1 MEDFWESR
9 QDCWNIYTPHCRR
22 VPPPPFFFFLFSNFT
37 LYSKSNMGCKLKQ
50 KKLCVFYTYLVESST
65 FCTLTIL
72 LVATCYVPGFK
83 VKFVPL
89 FSCQYFCSVPE
100 DYCILLCH
108 CRPPACFVNLSLA
121 KIYFNMNTA
130 KERDF
135 KENRSRLTVLRRQKK
150 KYRSSCTVYSKDS
163 LKYSPPD
170 QLSASRIC
178 WKLLKTAFPFPLHF
192 SPSFSPAPLCH

>member
-1 MEDFWESR
+1 
-9 QDCWNIYTPHCRR
+9 
-22 VPPPPFFFFLFSNFT
+22 
-37 LYSKSNMGCKLKQ
+37 MGCKLKQ
-50 KKLCVFYTYLVESST
+50 KK
-65 FCTLTIL
+65 
-72 LVATCYVPGFK
+72 AM
-83 VKFVPL
+83 
-89 FSCQYFCSVPE
+89 
-100 DYCILLCH
+100 CILHTSCGKLYILHTYNTVGCNMLCTWVQSEVCAFVLLPVFLLCSRRLLH
-108 CRPPACFVNLSLA
+108 PSLPCFVNLSLA

-150 KYRSSCTVYSKDS
+150 KYRSSCTGYSKDS

-170 QLSASRIC
+170 QLSASRKC